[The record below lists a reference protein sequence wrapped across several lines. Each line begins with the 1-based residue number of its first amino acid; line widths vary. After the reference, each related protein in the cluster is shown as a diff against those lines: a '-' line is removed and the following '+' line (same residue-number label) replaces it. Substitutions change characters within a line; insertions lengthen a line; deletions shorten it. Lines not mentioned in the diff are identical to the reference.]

1 MTTLTVVH
9 QPVETLTATHA
20 TTATL
25 TAVVGRFVSTD
36 MTGRP
41 IGLLLLITYA

>member
-1 MTTLTVVH
+1 MTTLTATH
-9 QPVETLTATHA
+9 QPVATLTATHA
-20 TTATL
+20 TTVTL
-25 TAVVGRFVSTD
+25 TAVVGRFISAD